1 MCFIIAGHRI
11 SREFSN
17 IQIAWLV
24 KEAEQGGSR
33 TVVSCGPRNT
43 FSEASWAT
51 SFQEAVP

>member
-1 MCFIIAGHRI
+1 MCFIIAGHGI